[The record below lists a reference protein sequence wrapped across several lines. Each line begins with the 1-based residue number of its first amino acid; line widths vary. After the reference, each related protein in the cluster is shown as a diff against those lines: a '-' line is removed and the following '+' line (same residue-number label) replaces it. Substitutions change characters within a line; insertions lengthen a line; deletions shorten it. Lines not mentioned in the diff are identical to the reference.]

1 MKPPAPPAGASLG
14 MKRWLLAAVCG
25 LAAMQGGERE
35 PVLLRHPARETVSA
49 QAPAAS
55 AAAGARMLPTQAA
68 AATAATGQAA
78 LDALFE
84 ETFARYKLPGLAVG
98 VIENGRIIFKRTAGE
113 TRAGSGEA
121 VTAETVFK
129 IASNSKAMT
138 TALLAR
144 LADAGKLDW
153 SDPVHKYLPG
163 LRMYDDWVTRE
174 IQLRDLLIHNSGLRA
189 GAGDLM
195 LWPEP
200 NTFSRADVLAGL
212 AYLKPAYSF
221 RSRYAYD
228 NLLYIVAG
236 EVAAAAGGA
245 SYEELLQ
252 REVFQPLGLRRCQVG
267 QWRRDE
273 VGNVAQ
279 PHMRKDE
286 RNVVIRADGAL
297 VPAMASAAA
306 GGVRCSLDDM
316 LRWTQVWL
324 EADTRG
330 ADGKPWLSRAQRE
343 ALWTAQIAMPLGER
357 QRRWDSAHFSAYGYG
372 WRLSDVDGTLKVSHT
387 GTLAGMYSVLTLLP
401 EKKIGFVVMINGDGG
416 EARTVL
422 NQALL
427 KHYSAPQ
434 QGVSIAALAEE
445 LARGR
450 GPQAAA
456 VDKAAPA
463 RSAVKPREAAAW
475 MGVYRDPWF
484 GEVGIC
490 PKRGKVYFRAAK
502 SPRLSGP
509 LLRQDGR
516 LLVDWDDDSV
526 DAEPWLV
533 FTPAAQGTP
542 AGLRLAH
549 VDPGADFSYD
559 YPDLDFVRV
568 GDCRRGG

>member
-1 MKPPAPPAGASLG
+1 
-14 MKRWLLAAVCG
+14 
-25 LAAMQGGERE
+25 MQAE
-35 PVLLRHPARETVSA
+35 V
-49 QAPAAS
+49 PAAS
-55 AAAGARMLPTQAA
+55 AASDMQVPAVQAST
-68 AATAATGQAA
+68 ATAAAGRAA
-78 LDALFE
+78 LDALFDQ
-84 ETFARYKLPGLAVG
+84 TFSRYHLPGLAVG
-98 VIENGRIIFKRTAGE
+98 IVENGQVVFKRSAGE

-121 VTAETVFK
+121 VDAATVFK

-153 SDPVHKYLPG
+153 GDPVRKYLPG
-163 LRMYDDWVTRE
+163 FRMHDDWVTRE

-200 NTFSRADVLAGL
+200 NSFSRADVLAGL
-212 AYLKPAYSF
+212 AHLKPAYSF

-245 SYEELLQ
+245 SYEELLR
-252 REVFQPLGLRRCQVG
+252 REVFQPLGLGRCQVG
-267 QWRRDE
+267 EWRRDE

-286 RNVVIRADGAL
+286 RNVVIRADEAL

-324 EADTRG
+324 DADTAG
-330 ADGKPWLSRAQRE
+330 ADGKPWLSRTQRE
-343 ALWTAQIAMPLGER
+343 ALWTPQIAMPLGER

-401 EKKIGFVVMINGDGG
+401 EKKIGFVVLINGDGG

-422 NQALL
+422 NQALV

-434 QGVSIAALAEE
+434 LGVSVTALAEE
-445 LARGR
+445 LARER
-450 GPQAAA
+450 GPQPAAA
-456 VDKAAPA
+456 GTSAPE
-463 RSAVKPREAAAW
+463 RSPVTAREAAGW
-475 MGVYRDPWF
+475 NGVYRDPWF

-490 PKRGKVYFRAAK
+490 PQRGKMHFRAAK

-509 LLRQDGR
+509 LLRQGGR

-526 DAEPWLV
+526 DAEPWLD
-533 FTPAAQGTP
+533 FTAAADGKP
-542 AGLRLAH
+542 AGLRLSH

-568 GDCRRGG
+568 GDCGRGR

>member
-1 MKPPAPPAGASLG
+1 MAMKH
-14 MKRWLLAAVCG
+14 WVLAAVCG
-25 LAAMQGGERE
+25 LAATRGGAQE
-35 PVLLRHPARETVSA
+35 PAPPRNTARETVPALSEG
-49 QAPAAS
+49 QEPAAVS
-55 AAAGARMLPTQAA
+55 APPAGVPAA
-68 AATAATGQAA
+68 AAASGTQIPPREAAAA
-78 LDALFE
+78 RRASLDALFD
-84 ETFARYKLPGLAVG
+84 ETFTRYRLPGLAVG
-98 VIENGRIIFKRTAGE
+98 VVENGQVVFKRTAGE

-144 LADAGKLDW
+144 LADAGRLDW
-153 SDPVHKYLPG
+153 SDPVRKYLPRF
-163 LRMYDDWVTRE
+163 RMNDDWVTRE

-200 NTFSRADVLAGL
+200 NHFSRADVLAGL
-212 AYLKPAYSF
+212 AHLKPAYSF

-236 EVAAAAGGA
+236 EAAAAAGGA
-245 SYEELLQ
+245 SYEELLR

-267 QWRRDE
+267 EWRRDE

-286 RNVVIRADGAL
+286 RNIVIRADDK
-297 VPAMASAAA
+297 VIPAMASAAA

-316 LRWTQVWL
+316 LRWAQVWL
-324 EADTRG
+324 DAETAG
-330 ADGKPWLSRAQRE
+330 ADGRPWLSRSQRE
-343 ALWTAQIAMPLGER
+343 VLWTAQIAMPLGER
-357 QRRWDSAHFSAYGYG
+357 QRRWDNAHFSAYGYG

-401 EKKIGFVVMINGDGG
+401 EKRVGFVVLINGDGS

-422 NQALL
+422 NQVLV

-434 QGVSIAALAEE
+434 QGVSVAALAGE
-445 LARGR
+445 LARER
-450 GPQAAA
+450 GPAAA
-456 VDKAAPA
+456 ADKAAPA
-463 RSAVKPREAAAW
+463 RSPVKPREAAQW
-475 MGVYRDPWF
+475 SGIYRDAWF
-484 GEVGIC
+484 GDVEIC
-490 PKRGKVYFRAAK
+490 PQRSTVYFRAAK

-526 DAEPWLV
+526 DAEPWLD
-533 FTPAAQGTP
+533 FAPAADGKP

-568 GDCRRGG
+568 GDCGRGG